1 MHRTRI
7 ALLAALVTCLT
18 AGGAF
23 AQAVKIGI
31 VNPASVFQQMQET
44 KDLKQKLESDRKALE
59 AEVNQR
65 QQAVKD
71 LQAARDLL
79 KADSPQYQEADQKFM
94 KAAIE
99 FDTWS
104 KITQAQLQGQ
114 QKQQMKT
121 LFDKIVASTTKVA
134 QAKGFDLVL
143 ADQRPEEGNVN
154 QMTVDQLRNNLNGRN
169 ILFAAPNVVLDN
181 DVIAD
186 LDSAYKASGPPATT
200 PTPAPPPAPAK

>member
-7 ALLAALVTCLT
+7 ALLAALVTCFT
-18 AGGAF
+18 AAGAF
-23 AQAVKIGI
+23 AQAAKIGI
-31 VNPASVFQQMQET
+31 VNPGSVFAKMQET
-44 KDLKQKLESDRKALE
+44 TDLKSKLENDRKALE
-59 AEVNQR
+59 SEVNQR

-79 KADSPQYQEADQKFM
+79 KPDSPQYQEADQKFM

-121 LFDKIVASTTKVA
+121 LFDKIVASTTRVA
-134 QAKGFDLVL
+134 QAKGFDLVI
-143 ADQRPEEGNVN
+143 ADQRPEDGNIN
-154 QMTVDQLRNNLNGRN
+154 QMTVEQLRNNLNGRN
-169 ILFAAPNVVLDN
+169 ILFSAANAVLDN

-186 LDSAYKASGPPATT
+186 LDAAYKASGPPASSPAPAPT
-200 PTPAPPPAPAK
+200 PTPAK